1 MLILLTRTTKT
12 ATGTQFWKSW
22 RGSAATL
29 WKEFPSLQPR
39 LRNGT
44 ATSGSPWQSAHSK
57 PRYPLLWQVPS
68 FHRGSDDG
76 FNETLQVTLSVL
88 YFNLWE
94 KCLLLKLPTENQNL
108 EKECRVLFVQHLL
121 NSKWENSHSSFNT
134 TLHSSQL
141 TPKVDDYT
149 QRCVVKYS
157 SHILCSARGSNKVLP
172 LSVI

>member
-12 ATGTQFWKSW
+12 ATGTQFWKSCW
-22 RGSAATL
+22 GSAATL

-44 ATSGSPWQSAHSK
+44 ATSGTPWQSAHSK
-57 PRYPLLWQVPS
+57 PRYPLLWQVLS
-68 FHRGSDDG
+68 FHKRSDDG

-108 EKECRVLFVQHLL
+108 QKECRALFVQHLL
-121 NSKWENSHSSFNT
+121 NSNERPVTPPSTPLCTAHSWHPRLTTTYKGVLLDIVHTSF
-134 TLHSSQL
+134 
-141 TPKVDDYT
+141 
-149 QRCVVKYS
+149 
-157 SHILCSARGSNKVLP
+157 ALP
-172 LSVI
+172 EEAIKFYHLV